1 MLNPHPAKLPFAVFW
16 CALALG
22 LALGCVSE
30 KQQKKIHPKPE
41 PGGSAAIQE
50 INLLAIPVA
59 LNFDDKPG
67 PDGFVIKIYAGNRN
81 RAKPFPIESGKI
93 EVLMYDGIP
102 GVTENA
108 ALKPRRVW
116 TYTAEE
122 LRQSQ
127 IQSSVGTGY
136 QLAPLWGDAKPVQ
149 NKIAVVVRY
158 TPLNGPP
165 ITSAPSVIATR

>member
-1 MLNPHPAKLPFAVFW
+1 MPNLHPARLFSTALW
-16 CALALG
+16 SALALG
-22 LALGCVSE
+22 LAAGCVSE
-30 KQQKKIHPKPE
+30 KQQKKIHPKSE
-41 PGGSAAIQE
+41 PGGSTAIQE

-108 ALKPRRVW
+108 SLKPRRVW

-127 IQSSVGTGY
+127 IQSSIGTGY
-136 QLAPLWGDAKPVQ
+136 QLAPLWGDAKPIQ
-149 NKIAVVVRY
+149 DKIAVVVRY
-158 TPLNGPP
+158 TPVNGPP
-165 ITSAPSVIATR
+165 LSSAPSIIATR